1 MGGPGTVNAEDA
13 RPVITGGDESAGGVA
28 PGAPVAGEAPGAP
41 RWTSLAL
48 LLAAGLLLFFW
59 RLGSH
64 DLWPPDEPRFAL
76 VAKEMWLRGD
86 YSVLSLN
93 NHLYTDKPP
102 LFFWAINGFGRL
114 LGGIDEWAARLPS
127 AVAAL
132 LAMFLIERL
141 GAWLYDRKTGLI
153 AALVFAT
160 SPQIV
165 ARGRWASIDMMLNLF
180 VLAAILLLWRGR
192 TRPEARAASFRAAWV
207 MMGLATLAKGPVGLV
222 LPLLAVL
229 PACLIERDFRAARR
243 MFLPSGLALFLLVT
257 LSWFGLF
264 AFRLGP
270 RDAIDVLLHQNVER
284 YVSAWNAAQPVW
296 YYLWRFPAGFFS
308 WIVFLP
314 WGVVQAFAADE
325 KGRRGAARFL
335 VTWIA
340 AILLFFSFST
350 GKRGVY
356 IIPLYP
362 AAAILVARVLAARRR
377 LRAPSWIWAGVTLL
391 LAVALPVAARRH
403 HAEFASMAAGIGG
416 LLAAGAI
423 AAAVLHAR
431 GRGAG
436 AVTSLIGSLLLVVL
450 VATEG
455 LLPRVNRHE
464 NIRGFAD
471 RVRQSLLPGA
481 PFAATEEKRDA
492 WVFYTGRFAE
502 ETDTPE
508 AIVEYLSRDG
518 PRDLLIEDDLLRR
531 IDLSRVPGVVEV
543 LRGTV
548 AGHDF
553 HLLRKEGAR

>member
-1 MGGPGTVNAEDA
+1 MDGRVTVNAGSPA
-13 RPVITGGDESAGGVA
+13 ESSMESPA
-28 PGAPVAGEAPGAP
+28 PGAPGRAG
-41 RWTSLAL
+41 LAI
-48 LLAAGLLLFFW
+48 LLASGLLLFFW

-76 VAKEMWLRGD
+76 VAQEMWSRGD

-132 LAMFLIERL
+132 LAMFLIARL
-141 GAWLYDRKTGLI
+141 GGWLYDRRTGLI

-160 SPQIV
+160 SLHIV
-165 ARGRWASIDMMLNLF
+165 ARGRWASIDMTLNLF

-192 TRPEARAASFRAAWV
+192 VRPETRTASFRVAWV

-222 LPLLAVL
+222 LPLLAVV

-243 MFLPSGLALFLLVT
+243 MFLASGLALFLLVT

-264 AFRLGP
+264 MFRLGP
-270 RDAIDVLLHQNVER
+270 QDAIEVLLHQNVER
-284 YVSAWNAAQPVW
+284 FVSAWNAAQPVW
-296 YYLWRFPAGFFS
+296 YYLWRFPAGFS
-308 WIVFLP
+308 PWIVFLP
-314 WGVVQAFAADE
+314 WGVAQAFAADE
-325 KGRRGAARFL
+325 KERRGAARFL
-335 VTWIA
+335 VTWMA
-340 AILLFFSFST
+340 AILLFFSLST

-362 AAAILVARVLAARRR
+362 AAAILVARLLARASGTAGSAADPARRR
-377 LRAPSWIWAGVTLL
+377 LRAPLWIWAGVALL

-403 HAEFASMAAGIGG
+403 HAGIAPLAAGLGV
-416 LLAAGAI
+416 LLAAGAL

-436 AVTSLIGSLLLVVL
+436 AVAALIGSLLLITL

-455 LLPRVNRHE
+455 LLPRVNRYE

-471 RVRQSLLPGA
+471 RVRQNLQPGV
-481 PFAATEEKRDA
+481 PFATTEGKRDA

-508 AIVEYLSRDG
+508 AIVEYLSRAG

-531 IDLSRVPGVVEV
+531 VDLTGVPGVVEV

-548 AGHDF
+548 AGHSV
-553 HLLRKEGAR
+553 HLLRKGGAR